1 MALDPLATVADLA
14 ARGVD
19 TTDTARVEAL
29 LDAAS
34 ESIRAAAGSTISAVT
49 ATVTVPGCP
58 GAWLWLPGFAP
69 RGVSD
74 VSVDTDAVSDWRLVS
89 GRLWRA
95 YGWQSDC
102 GPANVTLTYTQGLD
116 EVPADIVDL
125 CCSLVAAGMAA
136 AAEGYDPRRS
146 MAYERIDDYQ
156 YGLRQGDD
164 EVVSPMDLPP
174 RVRASLASRF
184 GTGVSVTGVF

>member
-1 MALDPLATVADLA
+1 MALVPLATVADLA

-34 ESIRAAAGSTISAVT
+34 SAIREAAGSTISAVT
-49 ATVTVPGCP
+49 ADVTIPGTSQP
-58 GAWLWLPGFAP
+58 WLWLPGYAP
-69 RGVSD
+69 RD
-74 VSVDTDAVSDWRLVS
+74 VVDVFVDDDPVSDWRAVS

-95 YGWQSDC
+95 CGWQADC
-102 GPANVTLTYTQGLD
+102 GPSNVSLTYTQGLD

-136 AAEGYDPRRS
+136 AEEGYDPRRS

-156 YGLRQGDD
+156 YGLRQGDA
-164 EVVSPMDLPP
+164 EVLSPIDLPP

-184 GTGVSVTGVF
+184 GAGVAVTGSY